1 MYMKHVLQLSS
12 LTHFTIMKAATSSL
26 FPIFKANEP
35 PAPTGTT
42 ATTTTMKN
50 IWQALKRDYQ
60 LTNRSLYAAYGDQS
74 TIDRLDAFYA
84 SDEIKSQTRFVV
96 ITNVPIDSEDRI
108 VKLCND
114 ARQGTFHAVL
124 TLHGNLESQERDAL
138 EWKTESRYIDD
149 LPDDEMQTEQDLL
162 LAMAAITDSDRYRF
176 KRKSSPDTS
185 SQPQPDDDYGATNT
199 WLNYEQLMEEM
210 DAERR
215 FDDFDH
221 YDPSSS
227 DDEAEEEDEEDGE
240 KNDEIADEDGSKLNN
255 YKSVPKKF
263 VRGGASTQARA
274 YISDLYKQYFSSF
287 YRLVKKTPKREALL
301 VTAKM
306 F

>member
-1 MYMKHVLQLSS
+1 MYMKHVLHLSS
-12 LTHFTIMKAATSSL
+12 LKHFTIMKAATSSL

-35 PAPTGTT
+35 PAATGTT
-42 ATTTTMKN
+42 TTTTMKN

-84 SDEIKSQTRFVV
+84 SNEIKSQTRFVV
-96 ITNVPIDSEDRI
+96 ITNVPVDSEDRI

-138 EWKTESRYIDD
+138 TWKAESRYIDD
-149 LPDDEMQTEQDLL
+149 LPDDELQTEQDLL
-162 LAMAAITDSDRYRF
+162 LAMAAITDNDRYRF
-176 KRKSSPDTS
+176 KRKSSPDSS
-185 SQPQPDDDYGATNT
+185 SQPQPDDDYGASTT

-215 FDDFDH
+215 YDDF
-221 YDPSSS
+221 YDSSPSSDEE
-227 DDEAEEEDEEDGE
+227 DDHEEEEDE
-240 KNDEIADEDGSKLNN
+240 NDEVADEDGSKLNN

-274 YISDLYKQYFSSF
+274 YVSDLYKQYFSSF